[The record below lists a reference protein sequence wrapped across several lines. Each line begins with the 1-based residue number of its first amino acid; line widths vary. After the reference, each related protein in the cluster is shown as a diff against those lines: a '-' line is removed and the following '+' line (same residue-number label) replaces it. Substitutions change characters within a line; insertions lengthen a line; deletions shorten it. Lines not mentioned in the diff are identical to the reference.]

1 MTRRT
6 MASTRQ
12 MPPMAHASREGLRG
26 TDKSGDWTVGDDTS
40 AAGFKR
46 NSPVESMV
54 PTKKRDDAADN
65 KSFLDE
71 SGEEVKAGR

>member
-1 MTRRT
+1 
-6 MASTRQ
+6 

-26 TDKSGDWTVGDDTS
+26 ADKSGDWTDGDDRS

-65 KSFLDE
+65 KSFLEE
-71 SGEEVKAGR
+71 SAKEVKAGG